1 MIIDFYSIRKDLI
14 EKQKI
19 KHCKKS
25 GNTLLHLLIND
36 GDLEGFKNYSC
47 IIRELINNKKLI
59 NKIINAQ
66 NFNGDTPAHIAVRKS
81 NRKNNIYSA
90 MVEILQE
97 LGADFTISN
106 NNNEVIT
113 KLDDGDN
120 NNEQI
125 KQDIRKCLFN
135 NQNNDTEL
143 LTVSIVP
150 ETITIDKPNYYKP
163 NYKPDYNKPDYN
175 KPNYYK
181 PDNNKALFEI
191 FTNSP
196 INNNNNNNK
205 TMNYSTTSPFNLN
218 GKQIFYNNNL
228 NGGNQLSSN
237 IEDNLNY
244 VDKLSTSPNI
254 ENNLYGGA
262 KYSESS
268 ESDSSNSNSNSMIY
282 GKRNINNPYIKGGSK
297 KAQKIHNDI
306 IEHIQKLGYNEQ
318 EAKDIKNVLYYE
330 VKDKYPSLTNTE
342 KAEKMLELVDKK
354 VKNIN
359 MKDVHKILEEKRE
372 NRNKDTKET
381 KKPKEAKKTSKKTSK
396 RVNKNK

>member
-47 IIRELINNKKLI
+47 IIRELINKKLI

-150 ETITIDKPNYYKP
+150 ETITIDKPN

-196 INNNNNNNK
+196 INNNNNK

-268 ESDSSNSNSNSMIY
+268 ESDSSNSNSMIY

>member
-14 EKQKI
+14 QKEKI
-19 KHCKKS
+19 KHCKKT

-47 IIRELINNKKLI
+47 IIRELINNKNLI

-120 NNEQI
+120 YNEQI
-125 KQDIRKCLFN
+125 KKDIRKCLFN

-143 LTVSIVP
+143 LTVSIIP
-150 ETITIDKPNYYKP
+150 ETITIDKPN
-163 NYKPDYNKPDYN
+163 KPDYNKL
-175 KPNYYK
+175 K
-181 PDNNKALFEI
+181 NNQALYEI

-196 INNNNNNNK
+196 INNNNNNK
-205 TMNYSTTSPFNLN
+205 INYSTTSPFNFN
-218 GKQIFYNNNL
+218 GREQIFYNNKNNL
-228 NGGNQLSSN
+228 NGGYQFSSN
-237 IEDNLNY
+237 IEDNLDN

-254 ENNLYGGA
+254 ENNLNGGA

-268 ESDSSNSNSNSMIY
+268 ESDSSNSMIY
-282 GKRNINNPYIKGGSK
+282 GKRYINNPYIKGGSK

-330 VKDKYPSLTNTE
+330 VKDKYPSLTNTQ

-354 VKNIN
+354 VKNID
-359 MKDVHKILEEKRE
+359 MKDVHKILEEKRGSKK
-372 NRNKDTKET
+372 NDTKET
-381 KKPKEAKKTSKKTSK
+381 KKPKEAKEAKKTSKKTSK
-396 RVNKNK
+396 RVKKNNK

>member
-1 MIIDFYSIRKDLI
+1 MIIDFYSIRKNLI

-19 KHCKKS
+19 KHCKKT

-36 GDLEGFKNYSC
+36 GNLEGFKNYSC
-47 IIRELINNKKLI
+47 IIRELINNKNLI

-90 MVEILQE
+90 MVDILQE

-120 NNEQI
+120 YNEQI

-150 ETITIDKPNYYKP
+150 ETITIDKPNNKT
-163 NYKPDYNKPDYN
+163 NYNKL
-175 KPNYYK
+175 K
-181 PDNNKALFEI
+181 NNQTLFEI

-196 INNNNNNNK
+196 INNKK
-205 TMNYSTTSPFNLN
+205 TIDYSSTSPFNLN
-218 GKQIFYNNNL
+218 GEQLFYKNNL

-268 ESDSSNSNSNSMIY
+268 ESDSMIY
-282 GKRNINNPYIKGGSK
+282 GKRYINNPYIKGGSK

-359 MKDVHKILEEKRE
+359 IKDVQKILEEKRG
-372 NRNKDTKET
+372 NRNKDNKDIKDNKET
-381 KKPKEAKKTSKKTSK
+381 KKPKEAKKNIKKSK
-396 RVNKNK
+396 